1 MVSKIKNF
9 ENRQEFE
16 RAFLPEWKVVELS
29 ETAKA
34 FSDFKRKHDQ
44 KIAGFDLKYPIG
56 ADHTISPPN
65 SYIGLKTV
73 CWFG

>member
-1 MVSKIKNF
+1 MSKIKNF

-34 FSDFKRKHDQ
+34 FSDFKHKHDQ
-44 KIAGFDLKYPIG
+44 KIAGGGLKLPVG
-56 ADHTISPPN
+56 TGHNMRQPN
-65 SYIGLKTV
+65 NQVTLKTV
-73 CWFG
+73 YRFG